1 MNAKPNLRLC
11 DENDAM
17 QVEPSFEFVL
27 TQIDSL
33 KTEFADI
40 EAVLYEQLAIE
51 GQLKTLDALS
61 LQKAVDCVE
70 SASKHLESYVIT
82 PDVKSVVIAMLML
95 DIKLEYRKFSSICP
109 RLVGKKISKLGYRAM
124 FLKFFDLVERE
135 IARYDNKKVPS
146 TDKANPITALENHIQ
161 QEVAKEVKKVVG
173 PVNSI
178 IQLLMNDYAFL
189 TSVSG
194 VTRESQTKDRY
205 RYFRMAKETRE
216 GYIKRFKESVIAA
229 WDKVTSLNEE
239 LIELK
244 AAKKSQIMS
253 LNKELKK
260 TREKALQF
268 QNIPDPMS
276 ELLGI
281 DIGVNKDEEIASLS
295 KKVDSL
301 ESVNTELQRENI
313 RLKKL
318 LATSGL

>member
-1 MNAKPNLRLC
+1 MNAKPSFRLS
-11 DENDAM
+11 DENNAM
-17 QVEPSFEFVL
+17 QVEPSFEHVL

-33 KTEFADI
+33 RTEFADI
-40 EAVLYEQLAIE
+40 EANLYEQLAID
-51 GQLKTLDALS
+51 GHLKTLDALS
-61 LQKAVDCVE
+61 IQKAVDCVE
-70 SASKHLESYVIT
+70 LASKQLDSYVIT

-95 DIKLEYRKFSSICP
+95 DIKLEYRKFTSICP
-109 RLVGKKISKLGYRAM
+109 RLLGKKVSELGYRAM
-124 FLKFFDLVERE
+124 FLKFFDLVQHE
-135 IARYDNKKVPS
+135 IERYDTKKTSS
-146 TDKANPITALENHIQ
+146 TDITNPITALESHIQ
-161 QEVAKEVKKVVG
+161 QEVTREVKKVVG
-173 PVNSI
+173 PVNNI

-194 VTRESQTKDRY
+194 VTRQSQTKDRH

-216 GYIKRFKESVIAA
+216 GYINRFKKSVVAA
-229 WDKVTSLNEE
+229 WDRVTSLNEE

-281 DIGVNKDEEIASLS
+281 DIEVNKDEEIAALS
-295 KKVDSL
+295 RKVDSL
-301 ESVNTELQRENI
+301 ESANTELQRENI
-313 RLKKL
+313 RLEKKL
-318 LATSGL
+318 SIKGV

>member
-1 MNAKPNLRLC
+1 
-11 DENDAM
+11 M
-17 QVEPSFEFVL
+17 QVEPSLEHVL

-33 KTEFADI
+33 KSEFADI
-40 EAVLYEQLAIE
+40 EANLYEQLAID

-70 SASKHLESYVIT
+70 LASKRLESYVIT

-109 RLVGKKISKLGYRAM
+109 RLVGKKVSELGYRAM

-135 IARYDNKKVPS
+135 IERYDNKKAPS
-146 TDKANPITALENHIQ
+146 TDIANPITALENHIQ

-194 VTRESQTKDRY
+194 VTRQSQTKDRQ

-216 GYIKRFKESVIAA
+216 GYIKRFKKSVVAA

-239 LIELK
+239 LVELK

-260 TREKALQF
+260 TREKALRF
-268 QNIPDPMS
+268 QTIPDPMS

-281 DIGVNKDEEIASLS
+281 DIGVSKDEEIAALS
-295 KKVDSL
+295 RKVDSL
-301 ESVNTELQRENI
+301 ESANTELQRENI
-313 RLKKL
+313 RLEKKL
-318 LATSGL
+318 SIKVM

>member
-1 MNAKPNLRLC
+1 MNAKPSFRLS
-11 DENDAM
+11 DENNAM
-17 QVEPSFEFVL
+17 QVEPSFEHVL

-33 KTEFADI
+33 RTEFADI
-40 EAVLYEQLAIE
+40 EANLYEQLAID

-61 LQKAVDCVE
+61 LQKSVDCVE
-70 SASKHLESYVIT
+70 SASNHLESYVIT

-95 DIKLEYRKFSSICP
+95 DIKLEYRKFSSMCP
-109 RLVGKKISKLGYRAM
+109 RLVGTKVSELGYRAM

-135 IARYDNKKVPS
+135 IERYDNKKAPS
-146 TDKANPITALENHIQ
+146 TDIANPITVLENHIQ
-161 QEVAKEVKKVVG
+161 QEVDKEVKKVVS

-194 VTRESQTKDRY
+194 VTRQSQTKDRQ
-205 RYFRMAKETRE
+205 RYFKMAKETRE
-216 GYIKRFKESVIAA
+216 GYIKRFKKSVVAA

-239 LIELK
+239 LVELK

-268 QNIPDPMS
+268 QTIPDPMS

-281 DIGVNKDEEIASLS
+281 DIEVNKDQEIAALS
-295 KKVDSL
+295 RKVDSL
-301 ESVNTELQRENI
+301 ESANTELQRENI
-313 RLKKL
+313 RLEKKL
-318 LATSGL
+318 SIKGM

>member
-17 QVEPSFEFVL
+17 QVEPSFEYVL

-40 EAVLYEQLAIE
+40 EADLYEQLAIE

-70 SASKHLESYVIT
+70 LASKRLESYVIT
-82 PDVKSVVIAMLML
+82 HDVKSVVIAMLML

-109 RLVGKKISKLGYRAM
+109 RLVGKKVSELGYRAM

-135 IARYDNKKVPS
+135 IERYDNKKAPS
-146 TDKANPITALENHIQ
+146 TDIANPITALENHIQ

-194 VTRESQTKDRY
+194 VTRLLDLGRDGDHYWGDLVHHDPGT
-205 RYFRMAKETRE
+205 AL
-216 GYIKRFKESVIAA
+216 AA
-229 WDKVTSLNEE
+229 RGSAISSGNFLR
-239 LIELK
+239 
-244 AAKKSQIMS
+244 A
-253 LNKELKK
+253 
-260 TREKALQF
+260 
-268 QNIPDPMS
+268 NIS
-276 ELLGI
+276 R
-281 DIGVNKDEEIASLS
+281 SLS
-295 KKVDSL
+295 YRPRPERS
-301 ESVNTELQRENI
+301 RPP
-313 RLKKL
+313 R
-318 LATSGL
+318 